1 MLSVGHVKAAFERLL
16 NSYVDGFQADPRGFE
31 DRLMDINI
39 SGDDPTEL
47 QEQLQGVLSDPEN
60 LLGALR
66 SEAQTAVVPQLEA
79 LLAVVVGYVDFVVD
93 KVGQGLLSSYT
104 SLWKWFDVGVSLQ
117 VLGIN
122 SSRSCSGLKS
132 HLNLLIA
139 GRHLLPG
146 WLRGQGSLLSRDFG
160 RTPMPYRLR
169 ARSRHLVCG

>member
-1 MLSVGHVKAAFERLL
+1 
-16 NSYVDGFQADPRGFE
+16 
-31 DRLMDINI
+31 MDINI

-66 SEAQTAVVPQLEA
+66 SEAQNAVVPQLEA

-93 KVGQGLLSSYT
+93 KVGQTCPLRLF
-104 SLWKWFDVGVSLQ
+104 WKWFDVGVSLQ

-169 ARSRHLVCG
+169 ARLRHLVCG